1 MNNNAFASFKPYIEP
16 KVIWLLRVIQFL
28 WVVGPIKMDY
38 LQWTWQ
44 NTAVFVKI
52 VIFGQNS
59 IETINL
65 APIFDFPIRIFHLA
79 IFFCLF
85 PVEIS
90 HSFAKINLLIFIHLK
105 NARLKIKRWKLRF
118 STGKNTHRQM
128 DIYQWIYA
136 IITFA

>member
-28 WVVGPIKMDY
+28 WVVDPIKLDY
-38 LQWTWQ
+38 LRSTWQ

-59 IETINL
+59 LIIH
-65 APIFDFPIRIFHLA
+65 IDFPIRILHLT

-85 PVEIS
+85 PVGIS
-90 HSFAKINLLIFIHLK
+90 HSFAKTNLLIFIHLK

-136 IITFA
+136 SITFA